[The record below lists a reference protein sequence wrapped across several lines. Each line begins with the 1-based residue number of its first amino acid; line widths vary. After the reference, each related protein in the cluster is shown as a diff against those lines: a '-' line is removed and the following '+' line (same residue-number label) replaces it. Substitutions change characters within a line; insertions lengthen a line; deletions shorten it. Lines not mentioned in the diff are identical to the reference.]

1 MDVFYS
7 SHRKALTICS
17 IPFPAP
23 RQGTEWYK
31 PRHESSSPVVP
42 SRLGMLQ
49 MESLSDSCKA
59 GQCLCVDQLRNTK
72 RPWSLWVLKK
82 MRMDHN
88 IVPPKHQN
96 GRCQKN
102 NLNFI
107 CHDSEQVLS
116 SWHLLGSRLGFKT
129 LLFQYPLSGW
139 LIEIPVVDYC
149 NPESLKQ
156 LCSISCRI
164 SILIKPN

>member
-7 SHRKALTICS
+7 SHRKALTIYS

-23 RQGTEWYK
+23 RRGTEWYK

-72 RPWSLWVLKK
+72 RPWSLRHFGVLKK
-82 MRMDHN
+82 MRMGHN

-102 NLNFI
+102 NLNVI
-107 CHDSEQVLS
+107 CHGSEQVLI
-116 SWHLLGSRLGFKT
+116 SWHLLGKSFGLQDFAVPKSPEWLVDRDSRSG
-129 LLFQYPLSGW
+129 LLQSRVTKA
-139 LIEIPVVDYC
+139 IM
-149 NPESLKQ
+149 
-156 LCSISCRI
+156 
-164 SILIKPN
+164 